1 MKLQQRLE
9 TKFLNVNPTHM
20 KHFLLAITAIFFGLT
35 INAQE
40 IEKTTDSISIHG
52 IEKINPINVVEVIDY
67 KINDWQLYEYTIYE
81 KYPDSI
87 QQKKEFTRGKEFINL
102 GKNGEYVSIL
112 NNTFKKGIWLQ
123 NNSLLVFKQK
133 VPTTVDVYYEITKQ
147 DSNILEL
154 KNGNE
159 VLTYVSSDHPNFLPK
174 EEVQDIIIQSEGFS
188 LTSLWRGVLGM
199 ITLIFIAFLFSSNRR
214 AINWKTVGIGLVFQL
229 IIAIGVL
236 KVGFVKT
243 IFESIGQVFI
253 NILDFTR
260 AGSEF
265 LFSGVMDVNSYGFI
279 FAFQV
284 LPTILFF
291 SALTSVLFYLG
302 IIQKVVKAFGWLLS
316 KLLKISGAE
325 SLSVAGNIFLGQTEA
340 PLLIKAYLEK
350 MNKSEI
356 LLVMIGGMAT
366 VAGAVLAAYIGF
378 LGGDDPALRLVYA
391 KHLLAASVMA
401 APGAIVISKILYPQT
416 ESINTEVKV
425 SQEKIGA
432 NILDAISNGTTE
444 GLKLAVNVGAMLLV
458 FVAFIAMINGVLG
471 WVGDVTTINE
481 WVMANTPYQTLSLEL
496 ILGYTFAPLMWLI
509 GVSSEDMA
517 LMGQLLGVKLAASE
531 FIGYIQL
538 ADLKNVANA
547 THLNY
552 NKSVIM
558 ATYMLCGFANFASI
572 GIQIG
577 GIGSLAPGQRKQL
590 SKFGMKA
597 LIGGTIASLISATI
611 AGMIIG

>member
-1 MKLQQRLE
+1 M
-9 TKFLNVNPTHM
+9 
-20 KHFLLAITAIFFGLT
+20 
-35 INAQE
+35 
-40 IEKTTDSISIHG
+40 D
-52 IEKINPINVVEVIDY
+52 
-67 KINDWQLYEYTIYE
+67 
-81 KYPDSI
+81 
-87 QQKKEFTRGKEFINL
+87 
-102 GKNGEYVSIL
+102 
-112 NNTFKKGIWLQ
+112 TF
-123 NNSLLVFKQK
+123 
-133 VPTTVDVYYEITKQ
+133 
-147 DSNILEL
+147 
-154 KNGNE
+154 
-159 VLTYVSSDHPNFLPK
+159 
-174 EEVQDIIIQSEGFS
+174 
-188 LTSLWRGVLGM
+188 
-199 ITLIFIAFLFSSNRR
+199 
-214 AINWKTVGIGLVFQL
+214 
-229 IIAIGVL
+229 
-236 KVGFVKT
+236 
-243 IFESIGQVFI
+243 
-253 NILDFTR
+253 
-260 AGSEF
+260 
-265 LFSGVMDVNSYGFI
+265 GFI

-302 IIQKVVKAFGWLLS
+302 VIQKVVKAFGWLLT

-378 LGGDDPALRLVYA
+378 LGGDDPMLRLEYA

-401 APGAIVISKILYPQT
+401 APGAIVISKILFPQT
-416 ESINTEVKV
+416 EDIKTDVKV

-432 NILDAISNGTTE
+432 NILDAIANGTTE
-444 GLKLAVNVGAMLLV
+444 GLRLAVNVGAMLLV
-458 FVAFIAMINGVLG
+458 FVAFIAMINGILG
-471 WVGDVTTINE
+471 WAGEITTLNN
-481 WVMANTPYQTLSLEL
+481 WMADNTPYQSFSLEA
-496 ILGYTFAPLMWLI
+496 ILGTIFAPLMWLI
-509 GVSSEDMA
+509 GVAKEDMMM
-517 LMGQLLGVKLAASE
+517 MGQLLGIKLAASE
-531 FIGYIQL
+531 FVGYIQL
-538 ADLKNVANA
+538 ADLKDIANA